1 MRLFGIELRER
12 TIVFCFML
20 LPEAS
25 GSEDD
30 EGEELVVVSVTIRDF
45 LAGSWRDLL

>member
-25 GSEDD
+25 VSEEE
-30 EGEELVVVSVTIRDF
+30 EGTELLVSLTIRDF
-45 LAGSWRDLL
+45 LAGSCRDLL

>member
-25 GSEDD
+25 GSAED
-30 EGEELVVVSVTIRDF
+30 EGPELLVSVTIRDF

>member
-25 GSEDD
+25 DSEDD
-30 EGEELVVVSVTIRDF
+30 KGEEVLVSVKIRDF
-45 LAGSWRDLL
+45 LEGSCRDLL

>member
-30 EGEELVVVSVTIRDF
+30 EGEELLVSVMIRDF
-45 LAGSWRDLL
+45 LAGSCRDLL